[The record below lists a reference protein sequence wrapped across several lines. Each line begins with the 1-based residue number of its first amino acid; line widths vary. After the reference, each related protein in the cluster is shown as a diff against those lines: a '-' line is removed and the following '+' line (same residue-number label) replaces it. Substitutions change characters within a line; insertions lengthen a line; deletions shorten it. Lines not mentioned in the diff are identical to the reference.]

1 MPLLNVFIEFLIV
14 SVAQGA
20 FGPRRPSLAEQAAFL
35 NMKIDCDMGNGE
47 ASICLGCFE
56 KLACDSQSL
65 LLSVKGFTALSLKV
79 AISCINVQQ
88 NLWEREERVKAGGV
102 EA

>member
-47 ASICLGCFE
+47 ASICLRCFE
-56 KLACDSQSL
+56 KLACDSESL

>member
-1 MPLLNVFIEFLIV
+1 MPLLNAFIQSLIV

-35 NMKIDCDMGNGE
+35 HMEIDCDVGNRE

-56 KLACDSQSL
+56 KFVRDTES
-65 LLSVKGFTALSLKV
+65 K
-79 AISCINVQQ
+79 
-88 NLWEREERVKAGGV
+88 RV
-102 EA
+102 